1 MSFAP
6 SETVSK
12 VQFKQ
17 FKHFKQRCKWE
28 IPRVNC
34 LLSAKLGANAQILTL
49 APNFKNKR
57 DKIGCK
63 HKTTK
68 NLQIFVWDG
77 RNAKSWGNDTDKNVG
92 FTLRGQVVK
101 PRLNLKKVQKFQRC
115 WVHLALHWSS
125 VKRGFEWNISWL
137 LSVQYLARAE

>member
-6 SETVSK
+6 SETVSN

-17 FKHFKQRCKWE
+17 FKHTVLFNLSNDANEKFQG
-28 IPRVNC
+28 VNWMF
-34 LLSAKLGANAQILTL
+34 SAKLGANAQILTL

-77 RNAKSWGNDTDKNVG
+77 RNAKS
-92 FTLRGQVVK
+92 
-101 PRLNLKKVQKFQRC
+101 
-115 WVHLALHWSS
+115 
-125 VKRGFEWNISWL
+125 
-137 LSVQYLARAE
+137 